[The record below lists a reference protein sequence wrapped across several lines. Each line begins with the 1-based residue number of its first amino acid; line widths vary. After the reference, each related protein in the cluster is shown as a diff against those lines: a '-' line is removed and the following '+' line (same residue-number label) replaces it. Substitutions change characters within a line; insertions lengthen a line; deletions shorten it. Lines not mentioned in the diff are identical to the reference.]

1 MTKRS
6 IKIYII
12 RPLVSVLSSLMSPS
26 EDLSVSSFTFGQL
39 AQPQLKNANKIKRK
53 RMRATVEI

>member
-12 RPLVSVLSSLMSPS
+12 RPLVSVPSSLSPS
-26 EDLSVSSFTFGQL
+26 EDLSVSSFTFWQL